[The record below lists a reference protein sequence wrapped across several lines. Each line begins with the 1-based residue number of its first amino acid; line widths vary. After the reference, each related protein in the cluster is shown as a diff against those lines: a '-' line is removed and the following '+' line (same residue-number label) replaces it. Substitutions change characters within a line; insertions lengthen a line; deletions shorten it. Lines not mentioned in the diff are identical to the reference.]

1 MHFSCDKSIPT
12 FLAYS
17 LEFVKLYHHETLVF
31 SSNQLDI
38 PRGHFGKKDSV
49 RVSSMSQLLVIFET
63 CCVILPTPSSD
74 IRRAVSSILLMY
86 IPCWAYIYIYSL
98 KGFSKL
104 LRDKI
109 SKLSSTDD
117 RALSW

>member
-1 MHFSCDKSIPT
+1 M
-12 FLAYS
+12 
-17 LEFVKLYHHETLVF
+17 KLYHHETLVF

-49 RVSSMSQLLVIFET
+49 RVSSMSQLLVTFET

-74 IRRAVSSILLMY
+74 IRRAVSSISLMY

-98 KGFSKL
+98 RGFSKL

-109 SKLSSTDD
+109 RHPNEASVKQSSASTYLQAP
-117 RALSW
+117 RCVPSTR